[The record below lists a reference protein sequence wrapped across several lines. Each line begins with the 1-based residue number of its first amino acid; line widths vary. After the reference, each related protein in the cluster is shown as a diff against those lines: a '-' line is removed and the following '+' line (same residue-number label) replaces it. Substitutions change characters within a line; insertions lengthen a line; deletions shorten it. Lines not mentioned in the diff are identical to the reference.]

1 MTIYTAV
8 IKGNTHPVD
17 TVRRSLSPPRDDAG
31 IEPTTSLPSRPHPFR
46 PFFGAGVGH
55 LLRPSSLDTA
65 TEATLHSGWPTN
77 ALQTV
82 PLPISDS
89 YSPQKKPTRIVY
101 QGLGIDIPPRRD
113 LPKRQSEPR
122 PSSSSCLV
130 APSSGQR
137 PSITS
142 QYSSLHLLSESRNEP
157 LIEVRVQRFRQI
169 YPSLLRHHFRVKG
182 QWF

>member
-1 MTIYTAV
+1 MIIYTAV
-8 IKGNTHPVD
+8 MQTNIHALD
-17 TVRRSLSPPRDDAG
+17 TLRRSLSPLQDDARMG
-31 IEPTTSLPSRPHPFR
+31 STTNISSRRHPFR
-46 PFFGAGVGH
+46 PFLRAGVGH

-77 ALQTV
+77 ALRTI
-82 PLPISDS
+82 PLPLSDS

-101 QGLGIDIPPRRD
+101 QGLGLDVPARHDPPERR
-113 LPKRQSEPR
+113 SEPY

-137 PSITS
+137 PLINS

-169 YPSLLRHHFRVKG
+169 YPSLLRHHSRVKG
-182 QWF
+182 QWL